1 MGNRTGIAMPV
12 EDSRLSGFFRL
23 SVEERREIVRKLASL
38 DDTQALAWAST
49 GELSEDS
56 ADRMIENV
64 IGTMS
69 LPVGV
74 ATNFIIDGKEYI
86 IPFCIEESSV
96 VAAASNIAKRCRS
109 TGGFYSN
116 SDEPIMIGQI
126 QILEIDDFD
135 DAIESINQAKQELLD
150 KCNSLPSRMIALG
163 GGCKDII
170 TRVIETKIGKMLIVH
185 LHVDCR
191 DAMGANAVNTMSELI
206 APDLEELTKGRVALK
221 ILSNLADLRLSRI
234 TAKFPPEEM
243 VKSGNREE
251 GLLVIDRIIEA
262 FHFAVSDPYR
272 AATHNKGIMNAISPV
287 GIACGQDWRAIEA
300 GCHAYAAIKSE
311 NYTSMSDWYKDE
323 DGNLVGKIE
332 LPMAVGTVG
341 GASKVHPAAR
351 ANLALLGVQSATEL
365 GNIMAAAGLAQNLGA
380 MRALATEG
388 IQQGHMKLHARN
400 MAVSA
405 GAEGDEIEIVATK
418 LRNFDGPRTQSL
430 AEKIL
435 ADLRN
440 HS

>member
-1 MGNRTGIAMPV
+1 
-12 EDSRLSGFFRL
+12 
-23 SVEERREIVRKLASL
+23 
-38 DDTQALAWAST
+38 
-49 GELSEDS
+49 
-56 ADRMIENV
+56 
-64 IGTMS
+64 
-69 LPVGV
+69 
-74 ATNFIIDGKEYI
+74 
-86 IPFCIEESSV
+86 
-96 VAAASNIAKRCRS
+96 
-109 TGGFYSN
+109 
-116 SDEPIMIGQI
+116 
-126 QILEIDDFD
+126 
-135 DAIESINQAKQELLD
+135 
-150 KCNSLPSRMIALG
+150 MIALG

-323 DGNLVGKIE
+323 DGNLVGNIE

-351 ANLALLGVQSATEL
+351 ANLALLGVESATEL

-405 GAEGDEIEIVATK
+405 GAEGEEIEIVATK

-440 HS
+440 QS